1 MIGVVWRHVF
11 PEERIFAAVMSF
23 NVAWQRSEHNRE
35 TDDRSR
41 RNNFSSVS
49 ILFSDV
55 LLFLVNFTISF
66 STILLLFYFISLL
79 IFIILFIPKY

>member
-1 MIGVVWRHVF
+1 MIRVVWHHVF

-23 NVAWQRSEHNRE
+23 NVVWQRSEHDRE
-35 TDDRSR
+35 TDDRSH

-55 LLFLVNFTISF
+55 LLFLVNFR
-66 STILLLFYFISLL
+66 
-79 IFIILFIPKY
+79 